1 MSGKLPSEKQ
11 KAASKKQSLA
21 DQGQASKAAASEL
34 QSSADHSAVT
44 KHGL

>member
-1 MSGKLPSEKQ
+1 MSGKLPSDKQ

-21 DQGQASKAAASEL
+21 DQGQASKSAASQL
-34 QSSADHSAVT
+34 QSDADSSAVT